1 MEINGV
7 SAIVTGAASGLG
19 NATAR
24 SFVEQGATVF
34 GLDLGSS
41 IEKAREQ
48 GIGEGI
54 NFIECDV
61 TSEDQVSA
69 AVKQAGEAGPLRVV
83 VNCAGIAPAARV
95 LSKRG
100 VHPLESFQAAV
111 NVNLIGTFNVLRL
124 TAEAIA
130 QTDTVDED
138 GQRGIIINTASVAAY
153 EGQIGQIAYAASKG
167 GVYSMGLSA
176 ARDLSQYGIRV
187 NTIAPGVIETPM
199 MAGLNPEFQKTL
211 EASVPFPSRLGRP
224 SDYAKLANA
233 IIDQDYLNGESFRM
247 DGALRMAPR

>member
-1 MEINGV
+1 MDINGAI
-7 SAIVTGAASGLG
+7 AIVTGAASGLG

-24 SFVEQGATVF
+24 SFVENGATVF

-41 IEKAREQ
+41 IEKAKEQ
-48 GIGEGI
+48 GIDQGI
-54 NFIECDV
+54 TLIECDV
-61 TSEDQVSA
+61 TSEEQVTA
-69 AVKQAGEAGPLRVV
+69 AIKQATEAGPLRVV
-83 VNCAGIAPAARV
+83 INCAGIAPAARI

-100 VHPLESFQAAV
+100 VHSLESFQTAV
-111 NVNLIGTFNVLRL
+111 NVNLVGTFNVMRL
-124 TAEAIA
+124 TAEAIS
-130 QTDTVDED
+130 QTEPMDED
-138 GQRGIIINTASVAAY
+138 GQRGVIINTASVAAY

-176 ARDLSQYGIRV
+176 ARDLSQFGIRV

-224 SDYAKLANA
+224 DDYAKLANS
-233 IIDQDYLNGESFRM
+233 IIDQDYINGESFRM

>member
-1 MEINGV
+1 MDIKGA

-24 SFVEQGATVF
+24 SFAEKGATVF
-34 GLDLGSS
+34 GLDLSGS
-41 IEKAREQ
+41 IEKAKEQ
-48 GIGEGI
+48 GIDEGI
-54 NFIECDV
+54 TLIECDV
-61 TSEDQVSA
+61 TSEEQVTA
-69 AVKQAGEAGPLRVV
+69 AIAQATEAGPLRVV

-95 LSKRG
+95 LSKKG
-100 VHPLESFQAAV
+100 VHPLESFQTAI
-111 NVNLIGTFNVLRL
+111 NVNLVGTFNVLRL

-130 QTDTVDED
+130 QTEPVDDD
-138 GQRGIIINTASVAAY
+138 GQRGVIINTASVAAY

-167 GVYSMGLSA
+167 GVYSMGISA
-176 ARDLSQYGIRV
+176 ARDLSQHGIRV

-224 SDYAKLANA
+224 ADYAKLANA